1 MLILVYG
8 GSACGK
14 SQYAEDTICRLSEG
28 KSKYYIAT
36 MQVGD
41 DEENIER
48 VEKHR
53 KMRKEKGFTTIERQ
67 VDVDKALD
75 EMADSK
81 NALLECVSNLVAN
94 EMFFGGEI
102 IGREDTV
109 KKVKDGLSKLA
120 QGTENLVIVTNN
132 VFESDS
138 DYDEITLSYMDALG
152 EINEFLTTLADE
164 VYEVVVGI
172 PLRIK

>member
-1 MLILVYG
+1 MITLVYG

-53 KMRKEKGFTTIERQ
+53 EMRKEKGFTTIERQ
-67 VDVDKALD
+67 VDVEKALD
-75 EMADSK
+75 EMTGSK

-102 IGREDTV
+102 IGKEDTV
-109 KKVKDGLSKLA
+109 KKVKDGLSKLSE
-120 QGTENLVIVTNN
+120 GTENLVIVTNN

-152 EINEFLTTLADE
+152 EINTYLTTLADE
-164 VYEVVVGI
+164 VCEVVVGI

>member
-1 MLILVYG
+1 MIILVYG

-14 SQYAEDTICRLSEG
+14 SQFAEDTICRLSEG
-28 KSKYYIAT
+28 KNKYYIAT

-53 KMRKEKGFTTIERQ
+53 EMRREKGFTTIECQ
-67 VDVDKALD
+67 CNLEKALD
-75 EMADSK
+75 AMSDSK

-102 IGREDTV
+102 IGKEETV
-109 KKVKDGLSKLA
+109 TKIKSGIDKLIFEI
-120 QGTENLVIVTNN
+120 ENLVIVTNN

-138 DYDEITLSYMDALG
+138 DYDETTLSYMDALG
-152 EINEFLTTLADE
+152 EINTYLSGLADE

>member
-1 MLILVYG
+1 MITLVYG

-53 KMRKEKGFTTIERQ
+53 EMRKEKGFTTIERQ
-67 VDVDKALD
+67 VNVDKALD
-75 EMADSK
+75 EMSDSK

-94 EMFFGGEI
+94 EMFFDGEI

-109 KKVKDGLSKLA
+109 KKVKDGISKLVE
-120 QGTENLVIVTNN
+120 GTENLVVVTNN

-152 EINEFLTTLADE
+152 EINSFLATLADE

>member
-1 MLILVYG
+1 MVVLVYG

-14 SQYAEDTICRLSEG
+14 SQFAEDTICRLSEG
-28 KSKYYIAT
+28 KNKYYIAT
-36 MQVGD
+36 MQIGD

-53 KMRKEKGFTTIERQ
+53 LMRKEKGFTTIECQ
-67 VDVDKALD
+67 VSLENALS
-75 EMADSK
+75 EMSDSK

-102 IGREDTV
+102 IGKDETTG
-109 KKVKDGLSKLA
+109 KVKDGISKLVKE
-120 QGTENLVIVTNN
+120 TDNLVVVTNN

-138 DYDEITLSYMDALG
+138 DYDETTLSYMDALG
-152 EINEFLTTLADE
+152 EINAYLCTLADE
-164 VYEVVVGI
+164 VFEVVAGI

>member
-1 MLILVYG
+1 MITLVYG

-53 KMRKEKGFTTIERQ
+53 EMRKEKGFTTIERQ
-67 VDVDKALD
+67 VDVKKALD
-75 EMADSK
+75 EMTGSK

-102 IGREDTV
+102 IGKTETV
-109 KKVKDGLSKLA
+109 EKVKDGISKLA
-120 QGTENLVIVTNN
+120 EGTENLVVVTNN

-138 DYDEITLSYMDALG
+138 DYDETTLSYMNALG
-152 EINEFLTTLADE
+152 EINAYLSTLADE
-164 VYEVVVGI
+164 VFEIVVGI

>member
-1 MLILVYG
+1 G

-14 SQYAEDTICRLSEG
+14 SQFAEDTICRLSEG
-28 KSKYYIAT
+28 KNKYYIAT
-36 MQVGD
+36 MQIGD

-53 KMRKEKGFTTIERQ
+53 LMRKEKGFTTIECQ
-67 VDVDKALD
+67 VSLENALS
-75 EMADSK
+75 EMSDSK

-102 IGREDTV
+102 IGKDETTG
-109 KKVKDGLSKLA
+109 KVKDGISKLVKE
-120 QGTENLVIVTNN
+120 TDNLVVVTNN

-138 DYDEITLSYMDALG
+138 DYDETTLSYMDALG
-152 EINEFLTTLADE
+152 EINAYLCTLADE
-164 VYEVVVGI
+164 VFEVVAGI

>member
-1 MLILVYG
+1 MITLVYG

-53 KMRKEKGFTTIERQ
+53 EMRKEKGFTTIERQ
-67 VDVDKALD
+67 VDVKKALD
-75 EMADSK
+75 EMTGSK

-102 IGREDTV
+102 IGKEETV
-109 KKVKDGLSKLA
+109 EKVKGGISKLVA
-120 QGTENLVIVTNN
+120 ETDNLVVVTNN

-138 DYDEITLSYMDALG
+138 DYDETTLSYMDALG
-152 EINEFLTTLADE
+152 EINAYLSTLADE
-164 VYEVVVGI
+164 VYEVVAGI

>member
-1 MLILVYG
+1 MITLIYG

-14 SQYAEDTICRLSEG
+14 SQFAEDTICRLSEG
-28 KSKYYIAT
+28 KNKYYIAT

-41 DEENIER
+41 DEEIIER
-48 VEKHR
+48 VKKHR
-53 KMRKEKGFTTIERQ
+53 KMRGEKGFTTVECQ
-67 VDVDKALD
+67 VNLEKALD
-75 EMADSK
+75 VMSGSK
-81 NALLECVSNLVAN
+81 NALLECMSNLVAN

-102 IGREDTV
+102 IGRDDTV
-109 KKVKDGLSKLA
+109 KKVREGLKKLIE
-120 QGTENLVIVTNN
+120 GTDNLVVVTNN
-132 VFESDS
+132 IFESDS

-152 EINEFLTTLADE
+152 EINEYLAELADE

>member
-1 MLILVYG
+1 MITLVYG

-53 KMRKEKGFTTIERQ
+53 EMRKEKGFTTIERQ
-67 VDVDKALD
+67 VDVKKALD
-75 EMADSK
+75 EMTGSK

-102 IGREDTV
+102 IGKTETV
-109 KKVKDGLSKLA
+109 EKVKDGISKLA
-120 QGTENLVIVTNN
+120 EGTENLVVVTNN

-138 DYDEITLSYMDALG
+138 DYDETTLSYMNALG
-152 EINEFLTTLADE
+152 EINAYLSTLADE
-164 VYEVVVGI
+164 VFEVVVGI

>member
-1 MLILVYG
+1 MIVLVYG

-14 SQYAEDTICRLSEG
+14 SQFAEDTICRLSEE

-48 VEKHR
+48 VAKHR
-53 KMRKEKGFTTIERQ
+53 EMRKEKGFMTIECQ
-67 VDVDKALD
+67 VSLEKALD
-75 EMADSK
+75 EMDDSK

-94 EMFFGGEI
+94 EMFFDGEI
-102 IGREDTV
+102 IGKEDTV
-109 KKVKDGLSKLA
+109 RKVKDGLSKFA
-120 QGTENLVIVTNN
+120 EGTENLVIVTNN
-132 VFESDS
+132 IFESDS

-152 EINEFLTTLADE
+152 EINSFLAMLADE

>member
-1 MLILVYG
+1 MITLVYG

-28 KSKYYIAT
+28 KSKYYNAT

-53 KMRKEKGFTTIERQ
+53 EMRKEKGFTTIERQ
-67 VDVDKALD
+67 VNVDKALD
-75 EMADSK
+75 EMSDSK

-102 IGREDTV
+102 IGKEDTV
-109 KKVKDGLSKLA
+109 KKVKDGISKLVS
-120 QGTENLVIVTNN
+120 GTENLVVVTNN

-138 DYDEITLSYMDALG
+138 DYDETTLSYMYALG
-152 EINEFLTTLADE
+152 EINSYLATLADE
-164 VYEVVVGI
+164 VYEVVAGI

>member
-1 MLILVYG
+1 MITLIYG

-14 SQYAEDTICRLSEG
+14 SQFAEDTICRLSDG
-28 KSKYYIAT
+28 KNKYYIAT
-36 MQVGD
+36 MQIGD

-53 KMRKEKGFTTIERQ
+53 MMRREKGFTTIECQ
-67 VDVDKALD
+67 CNLKKAL
-75 EMADSK
+75 EKMSDSK

-102 IGREDTV
+102 ISKEETV
-109 KKVKDGLSKLA
+109 WKVKDGISKLA
-120 QGTENLVIVTNN
+120 EGTENLVVVTNN

-138 DYDEITLSYMDALG
+138 DYDETTLSYMNALG
-152 EINEFLTTLADE
+152 EINAYLSALADE
-164 VYEVVVGI
+164 VFEVVVGI

>member
-1 MLILVYG
+1 MITLVYG

-53 KMRKEKGFTTIERQ
+53 EMRKEKGFTTIERQ
-67 VDVDKALD
+67 VDVKKALD
-75 EMADSK
+75 EMTGSK

-102 IGREDTV
+102 ISKEETV
-109 KKVKDGLSKLA
+109 WKVKDGISKLA
-120 QGTENLVIVTNN
+120 EGTENLVVVTNN

-138 DYDEITLSYMDALG
+138 DYDETTLSYMDALG
-152 EINEFLTTLADE
+152 EINAYLCTLADE
-164 VYEVVVGI
+164 VYEVVAGI

>member
-1 MLILVYG
+1 MITLVYG

-53 KMRKEKGFTTIERQ
+53 EMRKEKGFTTIERQ
-67 VDVDKALD
+67 VDVKKALD
-75 EMADSK
+75 EMTGSK

-102 IGREDTV
+102 IGKEETV
-109 KKVKDGLSKLA
+109 EKVKGGISKLVA
-120 QGTENLVIVTNN
+120 ETDNLVVVTNN

-138 DYDEITLSYMDALG
+138 DYDETTLSYMNALG
-152 EINEFLTTLADE
+152 EINAYLSTLADE
-164 VYEVVVGI
+164 VFEVVVGI

>member
-1 MLILVYG
+1 MITLVYG

-36 MQVGD
+36 MKVGD

-53 KMRKEKGFTTIERQ
+53 EMRKEKGFTTIERQ

-75 EMADSK
+75 EMADAK

-102 IGREDTV
+102 IGKEDTV

-120 QGTENLVIVTNN
+120 EGTEHLVIVTNN

-152 EINEFLTTLADE
+152 EINTYLTTLADE
-164 VYEVVVGI
+164 VYEVVAGI

>member
-1 MLILVYG
+1 MITLVYG

-53 KMRKEKGFTTIERQ
+53 EMRKEKGFTTIESQ
-67 VDVDKALD
+67 VDVKKALD
-75 EMADSK
+75 EMTGSK

-102 IGREDTV
+102 IGKTETV
-109 KKVKDGLSKLA
+109 EKVKDGISKLA
-120 QGTENLVIVTNN
+120 EGTENLVVVTNN

-138 DYDEITLSYMDALG
+138 DYDETTLSYMNALG
-152 EINEFLTTLADE
+152 EINAYLSTLADE
-164 VYEVVVGI
+164 VFEVVVGI

>member
-1 MLILVYG
+1 MITLIYG

-14 SQYAEDTICRLSEG
+14 SQFAEDTICRLSDG
-28 KSKYYIAT
+28 KNKYYIAT
-36 MQVGD
+36 MQIGD

-53 KMRKEKGFTTIERQ
+53 EMRKGKGFVTIECQ
-67 VDVDKALD
+67 CNLKKAL
-75 EMADSK
+75 EKMSGSK
-81 NALLECVSNLVAN
+81 NALLECISNLVAN

-102 IGREDTV
+102 ISEEETV
-109 KKVKDGLSKLA
+109 WKVKDGISKLA
-120 QGTENLVIVTNN
+120 EGTENLVVVTNN

-138 DYDEITLSYMDALG
+138 DYDETTLSYMNALG
-152 EINEFLTTLADE
+152 EINAYLSTLADE
-164 VYEVVVGI
+164 VFEVVVGI

>member
-1 MLILVYG
+1 
-8 GSACGK
+8 
-14 SQYAEDTICRLSEG
+14 
-28 KSKYYIAT
+28 

-53 KMRKEKGFTTIERQ
+53 EMRKEKGFTTIERQ
-67 VDVDKALD
+67 VDVKKALD
-75 EMADSK
+75 EMTGSK

-102 IGREDTV
+102 ISKEETV
-109 KKVKDGLSKLA
+109 WKVKDGISKLA
-120 QGTENLVIVTNN
+120 EGTENLVVVTNN

-138 DYDEITLSYMDALG
+138 DYDETTLSYMNALG
-152 EINEFLTTLADE
+152 EINAYLSTLADE
-164 VYEVVVGI
+164 VFEVVVGI

>member
-1 MLILVYG
+1 MIKLVYG

-53 KMRKEKGFTTIERQ
+53 EMRKEKGFTTIERQ
-67 VDVDKALD
+67 VDVKKALD
-75 EMADSK
+75 EMTGSK

>member
-1 MLILVYG
+1 MIILVYG
-8 GSACGK
+8 GSASGK
-14 SQYAEDTICRLSEG
+14 SLFAEDTICRLSEG
-28 KSKYYIAT
+28 KNKYYIAT

-48 VEKHR
+48 VKKHR
-53 KMRKEKGFTTIERQ
+53 KMRKEKGFTTVECQ
-67 VDVDKALD
+67 VSLENALD
-75 EMADSK
+75 AMSGSK
-81 NALLECVSNLVAN
+81 NALLECMSNLVAN

-102 IGREDTV
+102 ISHNDTV
-109 KKVKDGLSKLA
+109 KKVKDGLKKLIE
-120 QGTENLVIVTNN
+120 GTDNLVVVTNN
-132 VFESDS
+132 IFESDS

-152 EINEFLTTLADE
+152 EINAYLAELADE

>member
-1 MLILVYG
+1 MITLVYG

-53 KMRKEKGFTTIERQ
+53 EMRKEKGFTTIECQ
-67 VDVDKALD
+67 CNLKMAL
-75 EMADSK
+75 EKMSDSK

-102 IGREDTV
+102 ISKEETV
-109 KKVKDGLSKLA
+109 WKVKDGISKLA
-120 QGTENLVIVTNN
+120 EGTENLVVVTNN

-164 VYEVVVGI
+164 VYEVVAGI